1 MSEIKVKKMNVNLW
15 PYGLTLT
22 AVFIVFK
29 LCGVINWS
37 WWLVLLPVIILSAF
51 LALSC
56 LFLLA
61 VIAVEVRNSI
71 KKERI
76 ESQEQVDRLKK
87 RIEAMQK
94 QAEELQRKKEEGELC
109 EKSDSE
115 Q

>member
-1 MSEIKVKKMNVNLW
+1 M
-15 PYGLTLT
+15 
-22 AVFIVFK
+22 
-29 LCGVINWS
+29 
-37 WWLVLLPVIILSAF
+37 LLPVIILGTF
-51 LALSC
+51 LALAC

-76 ESQEQVDRLKK
+76 ESQEQADRLKK
-87 RIEAMQK
+87 RIEAIQK
-94 QAEELQRKKEEGELC
+94 QVEELQRKKEEGELC